1 MSSQLELLIFAIKRE
16 KRKACCIE
24 NDIFFYSK
32 SEDLENSAGRNVNFL
47 SVAWDRVIL
56 DEAHQIRNPRSQT
69 AMSVCKLKAAKRWA
83 VTGTP
88 IQNKELDLYSLIRF
102 LRVDPFDEYKV

>member
-1 MSSQLELLIFAIKRE
+1 MEKLKVKADKRPKSLLYCQLYF
-16 KRKACCIE
+16 
-24 NDIFFYSK
+24 FFYSQ